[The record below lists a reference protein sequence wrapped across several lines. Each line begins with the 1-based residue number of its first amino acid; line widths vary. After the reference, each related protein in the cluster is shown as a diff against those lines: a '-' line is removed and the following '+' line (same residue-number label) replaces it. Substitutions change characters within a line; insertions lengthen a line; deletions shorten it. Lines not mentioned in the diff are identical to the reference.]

1 MDVKERQN
9 NGLNYLRMFNCT
21 LLSRLNLLWWNHYPK
36 RHGKKEKEMKL
47 QIEIVKENKDGSAD
61 ALVHFDKE
69 ALGMLIEKGVISILR
84 QYIKQEKKAK
94 KEKK

>member
-1 MDVKERQN
+1 MKNDHHHISRCPSHIPIWFIS
-9 NGLNYLRMFNCT
+9 LRSNH
-21 LLSRLNLLWWNHYPK
+21 LSK

-47 QIEIVKENKDGSAD
+47 QIEIVKENNDGSAD

-84 QYIKQEKKAK
+84 QYIEQEKKAK